1 MLNQKIEAFE
11 QRCRFELM
19 GFEPEMVNQFIE
31 YWTELSLDGKK
42 VRFMGEKY
50 FSVKRRFTTWR
61 SMAKSFKP
69 ALQNKTESLKS
80 EYQQAMDKITGNG

>member
-11 QRCRFELM
+11 SLCRFELM
-19 GFEPEMVNQFIE
+19 GYDEDMVNEFIN
-31 YWTELSLDGKK
+31 YWTERSLDGKK

-61 SMAKSFKP
+61 SMARSFKP
-69 ALQNKTESLKS
+69 AIQNKTESLKS